1 MIRSNELKEISIKNR
16 TNYYYI
22 DDIIIINDFNL
33 TNIKIDTKSYKDI
46 LIFYIVYETI
56 DGVTTLYINFNEIN
70 GYIED
75 DNGSKYLILIRCME
89 ET

>member
-1 MIRSNELKEISIKNR
+1 MIRSNELKEISIKNC
-16 TNYYYI
+16 TNYYYF

-75 DNGSKYLILIRCME
+75 DNGSKYLTLIRCME